1 MKNLLLFVG
10 IFTSLFANAQELEKS
25 LLWEISGEGLESP
38 SYLYGT
44 IHATCD
50 ATLDASTL
58 KALDETKQLFLEIDM
73 DDKEMPL
80 QMMKYMKMNNDEK
93 LSTLLSEEDFII
105 IDSFLKENVS
115 MSAKMLDTFK
125 PFMVSA
131 MLLPKMLD
139 CEFKSVEG
147 ELMRVTK
154 EQNEEVYGLEE
165 VADQMKVFDA
175 IPYQEQANELLK
187 TAKNGLEKDKL
198 EFQKMMNVY
207 KKKDI
212 EELLRM
218 MDASDNKITADNK
231 GVLLNNRNKNWIP
244 IIIKTAKEMP
254 TFFGVGAAHLAGD
267 EGVIKLLRKA
277 GYKVVAVK

>member
-50 ATLDASTL
+50 ATLDANTL
-58 KALDETKQLFLEIDM
+58 KALDETKQLYLEIDM
-73 DDKEMPL
+73 DDKEMPM

-93 LSTLLSEEDFII
+93 LSTLVSEEDFII
-105 IDSFLKENVS
+105 IDSFLKDNVS

-231 GVLLNNRNKNWIP
+231 DILLNNRNKNWVP
-244 IIIKTAKEMP
+244 LIIKTAKEMP
-254 TFFGVGAAHLAGD
+254 TFFGVGAGHLAGD
-267 EGVIKLLRKA
+267 EGVIKLLRKK
-277 GYKVVAVK
+277 GYSVEAVK

>member
-50 ATLDASTL
+50 ATLDANTL
-58 KALDETKQLFLEIDM
+58 KALDETKQLYLEIDM
-73 DDKEMPL
+73 DDKEMPM

-154 EQNEEVYGLEE
+154 EQNEEVYGLEKVE
-165 VADQMKVFDA
+165 DQMKVFDA

>member
-50 ATLDASTL
+50 ATLDANTL
-58 KALDETKQLFLEIDM
+58 KALDETKQLYLEIDM
-73 DDKEMPL
+73 DDKEMPM

-93 LSTLLSEEDFII
+93 LSTLVSEEDFII
-105 IDSFLKENVS
+105 IDSFLKDNVS

-154 EQNEEVYGLEE
+154 EQNEEVYGLEKVE
-165 VADQMKVFDA
+165 DQMKVFDA

-218 MDASDNKITADNK
+218 MDASDNKITVDNK

>member
-50 ATLDASTL
+50 ATLDANTL
-58 KALDETKQLFLEIDM
+58 KALDETKQLYLEIDM
-73 DDKEMPL
+73 DDKEMPM

-93 LSTLLSEEDFII
+93 LSTLVSEEDFII
-105 IDSFLKENVS
+105 IDSFLKDNVS

-154 EQNEEVYGLEE
+154 EQNEEVYGLEKVE
-165 VADQMKVFDA
+165 DQMKVFDA

-231 GVLLNNRNKNWIP
+231 DILLNNRNKNWIP

>member
-50 ATLDASTL
+50 ATLDANTL
-58 KALDETKQLFLEIDM
+58 KALDETKQLYLEIDM
-73 DDKEMPL
+73 DDKEMPM

-93 LSTLLSEEDFII
+93 LSTLVSEEDFII
-105 IDSFLKENVS
+105 IDSFLKDNVS

-154 EQNEEVYGLEE
+154 EQNEEVYGLEKVE
-165 VADQMKVFDA
+165 DQMKVFDA

-207 KKKDI
+207 KK
-212 EELLRM
+212 
-218 MDASDNKITADNK
+218 
-231 GVLLNNRNKNWIP
+231 
-244 IIIKTAKEMP
+244 
-254 TFFGVGAAHLAGD
+254 
-267 EGVIKLLRKA
+267 
-277 GYKVVAVK
+277 GYTKYFVNQI

>member
-50 ATLDASTL
+50 ATLDANTL
-58 KALDETKQLFLEIDM
+58 KALDETKQLYLEIDM
-73 DDKEMPL
+73 DDKEMPM

-93 LSTLLSEEDFII
+93 LSTLVSEEDFII
-105 IDSFLKENVS
+105 IDSFLKDNVS

-231 GVLLNNRNKNWIP
+231 DILLNNRNKNWIP

>member
-58 KALDETKQLFLEIDM
+58 KALDETKQLYLEIDM
-73 DDKEMPL
+73 DDKEMPM

-93 LSTLLSEEDFII
+93 LSTLVSEEDFII
-105 IDSFLKENVS
+105 IDSFLKDNVS

>member
-50 ATLDASTL
+50 ATLDANTL
-58 KALDETKQLFLEIDM
+58 KALDETKQLYLEIDM
-73 DDKEMPL
+73 DDKEMPM

-93 LSTLLSEEDFII
+93 LSTLVSEEDFII

-154 EQNEEVYGLEE
+154 EQNEEVYGLEKVE
-165 VADQMKVFDA
+165 DQMKVFDA

-231 GVLLNNRNKNWIP
+231 DILLNNRNKNWIP

>member
-50 ATLDASTL
+50 ATLDANTL
-58 KALDETKQLFLEIDM
+58 KALDETKQLYLEIDM
-73 DDKEMPL
+73 DDKEMPM

-93 LSTLLSEEDFII
+93 LSTLVSEEDFII
-105 IDSFLKENVS
+105 IDSFLKDNVS

-165 VADQMKVFDA
+165 VEDQMKVFDA

-231 GVLLNNRNKNWIP
+231 DILLNNRNKNWIP